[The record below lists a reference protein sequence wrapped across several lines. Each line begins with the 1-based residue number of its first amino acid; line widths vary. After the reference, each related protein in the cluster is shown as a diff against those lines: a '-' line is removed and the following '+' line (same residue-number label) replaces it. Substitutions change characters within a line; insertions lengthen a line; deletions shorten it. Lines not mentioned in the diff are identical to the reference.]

1 MMFATMKNEVK
12 FLDVEQAAAFL
23 NVSPKYVYTLTQQRK
38 IPFYKP
44 FGKKLM
50 FKLEDLQAV
59 IDASLVESITPIA
72 DLKQQ
77 VRDNRLKS
85 KK

>member
-1 MMFATMKNEVK
+1 MITNKNI
-12 FLDVEQAAAFL
+12 DVVGAASFL
-23 NVSPKYVYTLTQQRK
+23 NVSQKYIYELVRQRK

>member
-1 MMFATMKNEVK
+1 MFATMKNEVK

-23 NVSPKYVYTLTQQRK
+23 NVSLKYVYTLTQQRK